1 MLYVSDHGESLGEY
15 GIYLHG
21 LPYALAPDSQKHV
34 PLIAWLDE
42 SIVQR
47 RHLAQACLR
56 GRLEDRLRHDNLY
69 HTVLG
74 IVDVATPTY
83 RPDLARLQ
91 CNGRGT
97 ALNANHPSA

>member
-1 MLYVSDHGESLGEY
+1 MGCGR
-15 GIYLHG
+15 
-21 LPYALAPDSQKHV
+21 PKV
-34 PLIAWLDE
+34 PLTHDTYADRMSFP
-42 SIVQR
+42 SIRPVLEPR
-47 RHLAQACLR
+47 KTRLPGPGRHLDQACLR
-56 GRLEDRLRHDNLY
+56 GRLGDRLRHDNLY